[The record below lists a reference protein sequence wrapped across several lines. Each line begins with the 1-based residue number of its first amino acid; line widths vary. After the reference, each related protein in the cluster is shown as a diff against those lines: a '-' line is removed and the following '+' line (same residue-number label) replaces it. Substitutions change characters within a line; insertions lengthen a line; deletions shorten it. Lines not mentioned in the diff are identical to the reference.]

1 VPSLEELLA
10 ALKNGNPEER
20 IAAIITIEEQQHE
33 EALSEIGQVLRD
45 DFDTGVR
52 FQAAKTLAH
61 FADPAT
67 VPDLLDGLRDVDM
80 FVRVN
85 VTDALIRVG
94 QPAVGGLTDALRDEN
109 AAVRRA
115 AAKAL
120 GKIRHVDGTRGLRA
134 SLLDV
139 DADVRRFSA
148 QALGRIG
155 DESSVD
161 VLGEALRDEDAR
173 VRKAAAG
180 ALWDM
185 GEVALPVLRE
195 ALNDPNPQTTIIAAY
210 TLTKMGYNRPPENR
224 E

>member
-1 VPSLEELLA
+1 MEELLA
-10 ALKNGNPEER
+10 ALKDENPEER
-20 IAAIITIEEQQHE
+20 IAAIIAIEQHDYDA
-33 EALSEIGQVLRD
+33 ALPEIGHVLRD
-45 DFDTGVR
+45 DVDTGIR

-61 FADPAT
+61 FAHPAS
-67 VPDLLDGLRDVDM
+67 VPDLLDGLRDADM
-80 FVRVN
+80 FVRVH

-94 QPAVGGLTDALRDEN
+94 QPAVGGLNEALSDDR

-120 GKIRHVDGTRGLRA
+120 GKIRHVDGVIGLRA
-134 SLLDV
+134 GMRDA
-139 DADVRRFSA
+139 DADVRRFAA

-155 DESSVD
+155 DDSTVD
-161 VLGEALRDEDAR
+161 VLGGALRDEDDR

-185 GEVALPVLRE
+185 GEAALPVLRE

-210 TLTKMGYNRPPENR
+210 TLTKMGYTQPPESQS
-224 E
+224 